1 MICRVQVRPPSNET
15 PSNNPTTPMGRT
27 DIATMFEGF
36 VGLTAMASSA
46 SFPPRALT
54 LTFVGIWVC
63 AAPAGMPRET
73 SRARDNDEMLTRNV
87 RVRMIPPSLT
97 SNPWVKVRHPK
108 RSSRLEQQQLPRC
121 PARRLEGG
129 APWQGLI
136 SDGRTGL

>member
-15 PSNNPTTPMGRT
+15 PSNNPTTPIGRT
-27 DIATMFEGF
+27 DMATMFEGF

-73 SRARDNDEMLTRNV
+73 NTARDNDAMLKTRNV
-87 RVRMIPPSLT
+87 RVRMTPPS
-97 SNPWVKVRHPK
+97 
-108 RSSRLEQQQLPRC
+108 SSC
-121 PARRLEGG
+121 GKGG
-129 APWQGLI
+129 P
-136 SDGRTGL
+136 S